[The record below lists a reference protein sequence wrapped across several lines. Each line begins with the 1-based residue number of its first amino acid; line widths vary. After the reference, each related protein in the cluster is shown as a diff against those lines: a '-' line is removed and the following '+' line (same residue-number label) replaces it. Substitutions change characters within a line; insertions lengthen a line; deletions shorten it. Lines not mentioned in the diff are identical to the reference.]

1 MIQKISLDHQNCHI
15 IHQNIMFRF
24 IYTTTKGK
32 RAPKS
37 RSLFFRSIIYR
48 IISSLW
54 IRLCPKRKRQHCWDL
69 CEDLSLHQQWRRD
82 RSTVC
87 GPVIPVRKAAKREQ
101 QWQQSQWWCR
111 RLQTRSLVPA
121 AFSFSSFWQIN
132 SNEARG
138 MKACY

>member
-54 IRLCPKRKRQHCWDL
+54 IRLCPKRKRQHCLDL
-69 CEDLSLHQQWRRD
+69 CEDLSLDQQWRRD

-101 QWQQSQWWCR
+101 QWQQSPVV
-111 RLQTRSLVPA
+111 VPQA
-121 AFSFSSFWQIN
+121 ADSIIGPGCLFILFLLADQF
-132 SNEARG
+132 
-138 MKACY
+138 K